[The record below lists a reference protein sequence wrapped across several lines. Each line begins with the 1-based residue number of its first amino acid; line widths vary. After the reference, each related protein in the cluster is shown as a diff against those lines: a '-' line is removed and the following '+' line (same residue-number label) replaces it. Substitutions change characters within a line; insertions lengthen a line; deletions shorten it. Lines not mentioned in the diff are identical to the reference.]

1 MDLYE
6 PLSSGE
12 EDYLEPILVD
22 FPPILTRLPYTPLD
36 NTQNVIR
43 LLHILPVN
51 EDSAHVCC
59 LMDTHCLD
67 DELVYSAL
75 SYTWGAEHIARGVIV
90 VNDHSALV
98 TKNLSDA
105 LHRLRDD
112 GVQKVWVDAVC
123 IDQGN
128 KQEKAHQ
135 VQKMG
140 MIYRLASTVLSWIG
154 PEDEDS
160 DRGMQVMSRIG
171 AIARSLRLQSVFDPY
186 IDNHDSEERGRIM
199 GGICGALKDDSW
211 LKEGDLQCAIHL
223 TSRNY
228 WQRLWVI
235 QEVNLAKYA
244 LILCGK
250 TQITWDQFLGGL
262 ALLSWLRALSVYRL
276 SDHNA
281 FAASLSKI
289 FQLDGFVHWSPPPAA
304 WISARLRSNGRYGMQ
319 LFYLMDETCN
329 DTILKASNPRD
340 RIYALL
346 GLVDEDD
353 QSQIPIDYASPV
365 SAVFVSVTVFLL
377 RRHGTKVLMYS
388 GLAHQNGND
397 TTVLPSWAIDWT
409 CTRAR
414 ATGLLETPLRYFAG
428 NPTGLDVT
436 DNGRLILLGAV
447 RTRIV
452 VCVPF
457 FVFPDTIN
465 DLIQRIQEL
474 MQAQRLPSKDV
485 PVLKRL
491 LWRTLLYGHYPPSLS
506 EEELDS
512 LFEDYLEN
520 STCTMFLR
528 SIMPAPPG
536 VVAPDPPVQ
545 EQEKEAS
552 NERPTAHQSSPT
564 FQGLLNN
571 NKHARS
577 IFVTENGSIGSGPV
591 MTREGDVLCAVPGCE
606 IPFLLRRG
614 DCQENDGSW
623 KLIAPVYVDGMVST
637 AGDGYFTMD
646 EFWAT
651 DPNVQE
657 ILLS

>member
-36 NTQNVIR
+36 NTQNEIR
-43 LLHILPVN
+43 LLNILPIN
-51 EDSAHVCC
+51 EDSARVCC

-75 SYTWGAEHIARGVIV
+75 SYTWGAENIARGVIV

-112 GVQKVWVDAVC
+112 GVHKVWVDAIC

-140 MIYRLASTVLSWIG
+140 MIYRMASTVLSWIG

-160 DRGMQVMSRIG
+160 DRGMQVMSRIA

-211 LKEGDLQCAIHL
+211 LKEGDLQRAIHL
-223 TSRNY
+223 TSRDY
-228 WQRLWVI
+228 WRRLWVI

-250 TQITWDQFLGGL
+250 NQIMWDQFLEGL
-262 ALLSWLRALSVYRL
+262 TLLSWLPASSVYRL
-276 SDHNA
+276 SGHDA
-281 FAASLSKI
+281 FAASLSRI

-304 WISARLRSNGRYGMQ
+304 WIGARLRSNGRYGMQ
-319 LFYLMDETCN
+319 LFHLMDETCN
-329 DTILKASNPRD
+329 DTILQASDPRD

-353 QSQIPIDYASPV
+353 QSQISIDYASPV
-365 SAVFVSVTVFLL
+365 PAVF
-377 RRHGTKVLMYS
+377 
-388 GLAHQNGND
+388 
-397 TTVLPSWAIDWT
+397 
-409 CTRAR
+409 
-414 ATGLLETPLRYFAG
+414 
-428 NPTGLDVT
+428 
-436 DNGRLILLGAV
+436 
-447 RTRIV
+447 
-452 VCVPF
+452 
-457 FVFPDTIN
+457 
-465 DLIQRIQEL
+465 
-474 MQAQRLPSKDV
+474 RLPSKDV

-512 LFEDYLEN
+512 SFEDYLEN
-520 STCTMFLR
+520 STCTEFIR

-536 VVAPDPPVQ
+536 VVAPDPPIQ
-545 EQEKEAS
+545 EQGKEAS
-552 NERPTAHQSSPT
+552 NERPTAHQSSST
-564 FQGLLNN
+564 FQCLLDN

-591 MTREGDVLCAVPGCE
+591 MTREGDVLCAIPGCE

-614 DCQENDGSW
+614 DGQENDGSW

-651 DPNVQE
+651 DPDVQE
-657 ILLS
+657 ILLG